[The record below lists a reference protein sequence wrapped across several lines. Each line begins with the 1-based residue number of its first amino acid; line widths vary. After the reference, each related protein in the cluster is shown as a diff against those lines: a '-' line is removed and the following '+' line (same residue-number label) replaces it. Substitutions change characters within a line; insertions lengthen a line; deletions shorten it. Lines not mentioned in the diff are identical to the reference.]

1 MSTGGII
8 ALEYLLVAT
17 IVNGGQVIQG
27 YSVPE
32 PATLAL
38 LGLGLADLDSHVDA
52 QPRSQH
58 TTPNGLAVCF

>member
-32 PATLAL
+32 PTTLAL
-38 LGLGLADLDSHVDA
+38 PGLGLAGLGYA
-52 QPRSQH
+52 RRR
-58 TTPNGLAVCF
+58 TT

>member
-17 IVNGGQVIQG
+17 IVGGEQVIQG

-32 PATLAL
+32 PATFAL
-38 LGLGLADLDSHVDA
+38 SASDLPYLDTHVDA

-58 TTPNGLAVCF
+58 TAPNGSAVCF

>member
-38 LGLGLADLDSHVDA
+38 LGLGLAD
-52 QPRSQH
+52 
-58 TTPNGLAVCF
+58 

>member
-8 ALEYLLVAT
+8 ALEYMLVAT

-32 PATLAL
+32 PTTLAL
-38 LGLGLADLDSHVDA
+38 PGLGLAGLGYV
-52 QPRSQH
+52 RRR
-58 TTPNGLAVCF
+58 TT